1 MFCPVENQHLSSNG
15 LGRNQVWV
23 LGHIPSPVD
32 FPGMV
37 DLLDNLDAGR
47 RGDGVAPKLAALII
61 VVPPIE
67 LICATGDVIAFGNLH
82 GRYLQVILG
91 LAGGVG
97 AEEEPMGGVGFVCG
111 SGCFKMR
118 DSISVGMKE
127 RTIRY
132 RGTIGMLGWAN
143 RAHA

>member
-1 MFCPVENQHLSSNG
+1 MFCPVENQHFSRDG

-23 LGHIPSPVD
+23 LGHVPSPVD
-32 FPGMV
+32 FPSMV

-47 RGDGVAPKLAALII
+47 RGDGVASKLAALVI

-67 LICATGDVIAFGNLH
+67 FICATGDVVAFGNLN
-82 GRYLQVILG
+82 GRYLQVVLG
-91 LAGGVG
+91 LTGGVG

-111 SGCFKMR
+111 SANLTMR
-118 DSISVGMKE
+118 DSIRVGMVK

-132 RGTIGMLGWAN
+132 RGTIGTLD
-143 RAHA
+143 